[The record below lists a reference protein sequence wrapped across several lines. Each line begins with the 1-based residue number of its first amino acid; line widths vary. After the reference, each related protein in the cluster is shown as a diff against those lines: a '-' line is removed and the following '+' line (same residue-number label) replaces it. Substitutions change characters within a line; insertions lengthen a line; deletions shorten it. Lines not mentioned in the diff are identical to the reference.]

1 MKKQDAGLL
10 IRLKNLI
17 SWVINLIL
25 KYLILMVTLGND
37 YMLIK
42 YIIL

>member
-17 SWVINLIL
+17 SWVIKLIL